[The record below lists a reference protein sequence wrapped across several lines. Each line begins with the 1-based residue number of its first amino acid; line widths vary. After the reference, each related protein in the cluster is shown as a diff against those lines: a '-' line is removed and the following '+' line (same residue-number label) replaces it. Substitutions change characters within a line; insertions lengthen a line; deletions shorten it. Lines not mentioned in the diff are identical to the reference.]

1 MARYGGS
8 ILSLI
13 TSKGVVVRRYDDYA
27 ILCLLCTIFFSFSPI
42 IAEVGPMPSG
52 QSIWWMTKRIGLSAD
67 IIESKVDA
75 LDLSEGTGIETADFS
90 GTTTLTLSES
100 GNYCLEED
108 ITGDLFITGTGVTLD
123 LNGHCLTGIIKAF
136 SDTPGETIADIV
148 IENGFM
154 TPPAPSAPPSD
165 TIPDAA
171 ITFTQAQRGVV
182 RDVFIECADSPGEIA
197 GRTGIEIVGD
207 DVQILGCKIAS
218 GAAGE
223 GNPPANGGDG
233 ILVTNGSRDTI
244 IRNCIILSTGNGSGA
259 VFISGA
265 EDGGDGGHG
274 VHVNGAIDTVIEE
287 CTVRN
292 TGNGGEDVDNG
303 NEGDGGDGIHITVD
317 SQNTLVH
324 DCTLHN
330 MGSTPNTANPGI
342 HGTSIRD
349 LVTDISSL
357 SAIYRNVAHNLNLGS
372 GLGAYYVLRGVTY
385 QVSVA
390 TGIGV
395 INIDLVNTTT
405 IRNDFVNIAFAF

>member
-1 MARYGGS
+1 M
-8 ILSLI
+8 
-13 TSKGVVVRRYDDYA
+13 RRYDDYA
-27 ILCLLCTIFFSFSPI
+27 ILCLLCTIFFSFFQLS
-42 IAEVGPMPSG
+42 AVVGDMPSG
-52 QSIWWMTKRIGLSAD
+52 QSLWWMTKRIGLSAD

-108 ITGDLFITGTGVTLD
+108 ITGDLFITGTGVALD

-148 IENGFM
+148 IENGFI
-154 TPPAPSAPPSD
+154 TAPAPAAPPSD

-171 ITFTQAQRGVV
+171 ITFTQAQRGMV

-197 GRTGIEIVGD
+197 GRIGIEIVGD
-207 DVQILGCKIAS
+207 DVQILGCKIAT
-218 GAAGE
+218 GAAGV

-233 ILVTNGSRDTI
+233 ILVTSGSRDTI

-287 CTVRN
+287 CLIRN
-292 TGNGGEDVDNG
+292 TGNGGSQVNNG
-303 NEGDGGDGIHITVD
+303 TEGDGGDGIRITAD

-324 DCTLHN
+324 DCTLRN
-330 MGSTPNTANPGI
+330 MGSTPNAGGTRGL
-342 HGTSIRD
+342 HGTAIRD
-349 LVTDISSL
+349 LVTDTSSL
-357 SAIYRNVAHNLNLGS
+357 SAIYRNVAHNLDLAA
-372 GLGAYYVLRGVTY
+372 GLGAFYVLRGVTY
-385 QVSVA
+385 QSPSA

-395 INIDLVNTTT
+395 ITIELVNTTT
-405 IRNDFVNIAFAF
+405 IRNDFVNIAFNF